1 LAKPFSGVPQR
12 DPKLERAARTE
23 QATQDEK
30 LLAAWLGLLVEFA
43 HLATR
48 DHVGRR

>member
-12 DPKLERAARTE
+12 DPKVERAVRTG

-30 LLAAWLGLLVEFA
+30 LLAAPAPARGGYCA
-43 HLATR
+43 SPPR
-48 DHVGRR
+48 N